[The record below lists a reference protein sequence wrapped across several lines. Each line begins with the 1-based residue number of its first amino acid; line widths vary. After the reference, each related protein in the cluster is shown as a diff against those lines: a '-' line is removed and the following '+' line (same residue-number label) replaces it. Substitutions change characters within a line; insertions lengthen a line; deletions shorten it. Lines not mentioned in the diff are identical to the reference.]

1 MWRWL
6 KELLRPLPRK
16 SSINWR
22 GDVIILTIGKEY
34 DTDKLSEVI
43 ALYNSEAIKRATN
56 IIVDI
61 GELTSINVM
70 GLEILMLKEKL
81 VNQGP
86 YSVVFCGLK
95 PETRAIFE
103 NLGSEQA
110 FGKLVNFNSIAE
122 ALDFLS
128 DKLRL

>member
-6 KELLRPLPRK
+6 TEWLRPLPRK
-16 SSINWR
+16 LSIEWR

-34 DTDKLSEVI
+34 DIEKPSEI
-43 ALYNSEAIKRATN
+43 MALYNSEAIKRATN

-61 GELTSINVM
+61 SELTSINVM
-70 GLEILMLKEKL
+70 GLEVLILKEKL
-81 VNQGP
+81 ANQGT

-95 PETRAIFE
+95 PETRTIFE
-103 NLGSEQA
+103 ALGSEQA
-110 FGKLVNFNSIAE
+110 FGELANFNSIDE

-128 DKLRL
+128 SVH

>member
-6 KELLRPLPRK
+6 TEWLRPSTRK
-16 SSINWR
+16 SPIEWR
-22 GDVIILTIGKEY
+22 GDVIILSIGKEY
-34 DTDKLSEVI
+34 DTDKLSEVM

-81 VNQGP
+81 ANQGP
-86 YSVVFCGLK
+86 YSVVFCDLK
-95 PETRAIFE
+95 PEIKMIFE
-103 NLGSEQA
+103 SLGSEQA
-110 FGKLVNFNSIAE
+110 FGELVNFNSIDE
-122 ALDFLS
+122 ALSFLS
-128 DKLRL
+128 SAQ